1 MATVAEDSDEEGPP
15 KPPPGKLYP
24 LLPPRLPPPVLD
36 YGGLAVHDYEDSS
49 SYSGDWVRGMRSG
62 WGVFTTPDGV
72 RYAGEWRT
80 DRYDGLGVVRYASGN
95 RYEGEFLAS
104 HRHGRGLFL
113 WKTTV
118 RARGGPWRQRGA
130 RQLRRPRLT
139 CPSTRAPP
147 RARCTTACGTTTCAW
162 ASAATCGLT
171 AASMRAS
178 GRRACSMGGG
188 VTSGQTVRQSSAPPA
203 RRLAR
208 TLRSG
213 PLGAGTLRCA
223 VASAVLWPAFFGLCS
238 HTERGNSALVR
249 FLTSR
254 SQVRG

>member
-1 MATVAEDSDEEGPP
+1 MAGVPLDDSDEDGPP

-36 YGGLAVHDYEDSS
+36 YGGLAVHDYEDGST
-49 SYSGDWVRGMRSG
+49 YSGDWVRGMRSG

-118 RARGGPWRQRGA
+118 RARAAVAGRNA
-130 RQLRRPRLT
+130 M
-139 CPSTRAPP
+139 RAQDPP
-147 RARCTTACGTTTCAW
+147 NS
-162 ASAATCGLT
+162 SAA
-171 AASMRAS
+171 SP
-178 GRRACSMGGG
+178 GRG
-188 VTSGQTVRQSSAPPA
+188 VLRLLGQRHAH
-203 RRLAR
+203 
-208 TLRSG
+208 
-213 PLGAGTLRCA
+213 GAGLPH
-223 VASAVLWPAFFGLCS
+223 VA
-238 HTERGNSALVR
+238 
-249 FLTSR
+249 
-254 SQVRG
+254 

>member
-1 MATVAEDSDEEGPP
+1 MAGVPLDDSDEDGPP

-36 YGGLAVHDYEDSS
+36 YGGLAVHDYEDGST
-49 SYSGDWVRGMRSG
+49 YSGDWVRGMRSG

-118 RARGGPWRQRGA
+118 RARVAVAGTQRNACAGPSTEL
-130 RQLRRPRLT
+130 LRRRLH
-139 CPSTRAPP
+139 
-147 RARCTTACGTTTCAW
+147 RARCTTASGTTTCAW
-162 ASAATCGLT
+162 GWAATCGLT
-171 AASMRAS
+171 AANTRAS
-178 GRRACSMGGG
+178 GRRACSRGGG
-188 VTSGQTVRQSSAPPA
+188 VTSGQTVRPVPRPLHTSSPAAASPTALGEGTPRSAGAAPEVLPA
-203 RRLAR
+203 CTL
-208 TLRSG
+208 LRSQQW
-213 PLGAGTLRCA
+213 PCTRPRSLQA
-223 VASAVLWPAFFGLCS
+223 ASTRV
-238 HTERGNSALVR
+238 
-249 FLTSR
+249 TS
-254 SQVRG
+254 